1 MGTLKI
7 RKQTDGGMNYMAN
20 VLDYTVRGHGYEDR
34 VYSPNVDIYDCFNQ
48 FYKVKEYFGKTSG
61 NPVYHFIVT
70 YNSGIIKED
79 NFQKARMFSKNIAAY
94 FADRYQVI
102 YGVHK
107 KTLMHS
113 NKKPVS
119 YYHAHFVINS
129 VSYIDGRMFS
139 GSLSDIY
146 EFLDHVKE
154 VTKDKYW
161 NLIEDYNRP
170 DDFCQDDDS
179 SFV

>member
-34 VYSPNVDIYDCFNQ
+34 AYSPNVDIYDCFNQ

-79 NFQKARMFSKNIAAY
+79 NSRKLAWSVRILLHILQTGIKLSMVYIRRLSCI
-94 FADRYQVI
+94 
-102 YGVHK
+102 
-107 KTLMHS
+107 KT
-113 NKKPVS
+113 
-119 YYHAHFVINS
+119 
-129 VSYIDGRMFS
+129 
-139 GSLSDIY
+139 
-146 EFLDHVKE
+146 E
-154 VTKDKYW
+154 
-161 NLIEDYNRP
+161 NLFHTIMRIL
-170 DDFCQDDDS
+170 
-179 SFV
+179 